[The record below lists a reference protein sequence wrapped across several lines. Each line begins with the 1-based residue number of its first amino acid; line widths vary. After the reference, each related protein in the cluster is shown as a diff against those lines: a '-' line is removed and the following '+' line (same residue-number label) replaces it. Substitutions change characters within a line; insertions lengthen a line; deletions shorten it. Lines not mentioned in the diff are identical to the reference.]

1 MASQDEVKEVFGYFE
16 QKGDALC
23 YRYQAER
30 LFIEP
35 WGENSLR
42 VRSMKSAE
50 MDKEDWALLPPAKAC
65 QPKIVVREDG
75 GEITNG
81 KIKAEINL
89 IGKLSFYNQV
99 RLRRRLTLLEN
110 SPFIIRRVSYC
121 WRNTYGTAKICLAIR
136 AVHWKWKRG
145 SLNPLLAETTG

>member
-50 MDKEDWALLPPAKAC
+50 MDKEDWALLPPAKTC

-89 IGKLSFYNQV
+89 IGKLSFYNQKGE
-99 RLRRRLTLLEN
+99 LLL
-110 SPFIIRRVSYC
+110 
-121 WRNTYGTAKICLAIR
+121 RNTYGTAKICLAIR